1 MDKQSKLKY
10 VHPIQMLRD
19 LNGHRK
25 SIFNEEVD
33 RDVQYFNSAF
43 AKRAVEFE
51 RDQKKLIFKVPSKAS
66 NCSVN
71 NSWDSNDGRRV
82 KV

>member
-33 RDVQYFNSAF
+33 SDVQYFNSAF

-71 NSWDSNDGRRV
+71 NS
-82 KV
+82 